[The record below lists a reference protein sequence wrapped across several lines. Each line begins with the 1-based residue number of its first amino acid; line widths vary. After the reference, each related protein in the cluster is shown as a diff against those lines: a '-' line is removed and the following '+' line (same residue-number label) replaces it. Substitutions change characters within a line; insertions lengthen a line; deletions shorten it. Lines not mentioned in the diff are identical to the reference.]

1 MNIGFVETKL
11 VDVSAGGIVP
21 RRCNS
26 SNALQLENADEPMLV
41 RLSGR
46 LIDVR
51 LVQPLNAYEPILET
65 PVGIVIEMMSAQ

>member
-1 MNIGFVETKL
+1 MNIGFVGTKS
-11 VDVSAGGIVP
+11 VDVNAGGVVP

-41 RLSGR
+41 ILSGR

-51 LVQPLNAYEPILET
+51 LLQPENADEPILET